1 MVDMGKDGRVR
12 FRGGALIGWISAS
25 WPFATLTAEKGVLTL
40 RCFFT
45 FQLSSAQI
53 VRLEAVNILP
63 VIASGIRIVHNDPV
77 APQRMVFWCLGQRDR
92 KMAAI
97 AAELGR
103 GDGHSI
109 EVARAS
115 PKLSRWAAIGALV
128 IGGLLVGGLALTA
141 RHSATYDLA
150 VQALYAS
157 PQIERSLGRNKT
169 AVLIGSKWRAFGRSR
184 CHEFT
189 FLVRGDEGIGTVRV
203 RTGTR
208 GGIDWRE
215 PQVVEGSSS
224 FEGGCMDGPIV
235 KLATDGK

>member
-1 MVDMGKDGRVR
+1 MANEGRVK
-12 FRGGALIGWISAS
+12 FRGGALIGWFSAS
-25 WPFATLTAEKGVLTL
+25 WPFATLTAEDGMLTL

-45 FQLSSAQI
+45 FRLSAAQI

-77 APQRMVFWCLGQRDR
+77 APQRMVFWCMGKRDL

-97 AAELGR
+97 AARLGR
-103 GDGHSI
+103 GDGGAI
-109 EVARAS
+109 ELAS
-115 PKLSRWAAIGALV
+115 ANPKLRRWAAVGVLAFAGLV
-128 IGGLLVGGLALTA
+128 FGSLALQA
-141 RHSATYDLA
+141 RNSATYDLA

-157 PQIERSLGRNKT
+157 PQIERSLGPNKT
-169 AVLIGSKWRAFGRSR
+169 ALLIGSRWQAWGRSR

-189 FLVRGDEGIGTVRV
+189 FLVRGDKGIGTVRV

-215 PQVVEGSSS
+215 PQVAEGSYTS
-224 FEGGCMDGPIV
+224 FEAGCLDGPIV
-235 KLATDGK
+235 KAAAGR